1 MANLITLEEYKLS
14 QGLKK
19 PDDDARLETLI
30 SSISQLVK
38 THCANS
44 FVDYYTTAKTEL
56 ITLNIATNF
65 IQLTE
70 SPIVAITSVEERINY
85 ASDYVLLTTAAQ
97 EYYLDDA
104 TDSILRTTVAGYRN
118 WPIGPGA
125 VRVIYKAGYADIPMD
140 LKLAC
145 FDLVKYYFKEE
156 YKPTKSLMS
165 ASITN
170 ETTSSQWRNVGFPD
184 HIKRV
189 LDYYK
194 QVIA

>member
-1 MANLITLEEYKLS
+1 MANLITLEEYKNS

-30 SSISQLVK
+30 SAISQLVK
-38 THCANS
+38 THCGTS
-44 FVDYYTTAKTEL
+44 FVDYYNTDKTEL
-56 ITLNIATNF
+56 ITIGFPTNY
-65 IQLTE
+65 IQLGE
-70 SPIVAITSVEERINY
+70 SPIRSITSVEERINY
-85 ASDYVLLTTAAQ
+85 GSAYVALTTAAQ
-97 EYYLDDA
+97 EYYLDSES
-104 TDSILRTTVAGYRN
+104 DSLFRTTISGYRD
-118 WPIGPGA
+118 WPMGPGA
-125 VRVIYKAGYADIPMD
+125 VKVVYKSGYADIPMD

-156 YKPTKSLMS
+156 YKPNKSLMS

-194 QVIA
+194 QQYA